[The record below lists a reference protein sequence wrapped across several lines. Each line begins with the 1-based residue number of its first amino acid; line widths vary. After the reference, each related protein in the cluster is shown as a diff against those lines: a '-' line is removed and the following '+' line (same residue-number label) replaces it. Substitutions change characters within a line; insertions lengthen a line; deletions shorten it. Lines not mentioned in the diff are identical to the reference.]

1 VNDEPLEAWLS
12 PLRWGS
18 FTWGR
23 VNFAAQIPMQSTR
36 SDRPK
41 IRVVQQK
48 PLEAMGA
55 ATGQYSMFKHIFF
68 IPHNL

>member
-1 VNDEPLEAWLS
+1 
-12 PLRWGS
+12 
-18 FTWGR
+18 
-23 VNFAAQIPMQSTR
+23 MQSTR

-48 PLEAMGA
+48 PLEEMGA

-68 IPHNL
+68 VPHNL